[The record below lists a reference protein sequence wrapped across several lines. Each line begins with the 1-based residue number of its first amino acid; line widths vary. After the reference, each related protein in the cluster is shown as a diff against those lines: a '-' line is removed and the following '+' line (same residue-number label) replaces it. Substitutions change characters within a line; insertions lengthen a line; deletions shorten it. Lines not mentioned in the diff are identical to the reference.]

1 MTGLLIVF
9 TILGS
14 AFFSGSETALISVSK
29 LRLRHWV
36 EKKIRGATLA
46 EEFLE
51 RPQKLISLALVGTNI
66 MNVSASVLTSVYFSD
81 KTSMSISSILYSSLL
96 VSLIISPPLLIFGE
110 MLPKALFRENASRI
124 FPSLSIPLRWGY
136 YLFYPLIS
144 VVNSI
149 SSIILKMLGVRS
161 EHREFFSRDNVELL
175 LRESEKEGVLEPD
188 ERVIITGVF
197 AFGETTVKEVM
208 TPRTEIVAV
217 EKGAS
222 LTEIARLI
230 KETGFSRIP
239 VYDGDLDHIIGMV
252 HIFNLLKQG
261 EEGELSYH
269 SLTFVPETKPCNDLL
284 YELKAE
290 KSHMAIVL
298 DEFGGTA
305 GLVTMEDLVEELV
318 GDIRDEHDIGIQ
330 VLAMGQDRTLLAEG
344 RTEIEE
350 IENGLGIELEDL
362 QAETIG
368 GFIVTK
374 LGRIPKVGEE
384 FRMDNLKI
392 EIIESWPNRIGKIL
406 LRVLESGQIDKV
418 EPSDNETEE

>member
-1 MTGLLIVF
+1 MTGFLIVMA
-9 TILGS
+9 ILGS
-14 AFFSGSETALISVSK
+14 AFFSGSETAMISVSR

-36 EKKIRGATLA
+36 EKKIKGATLA

-66 MNVSASVLTSVYFSD
+66 MNVSASVLTSIYFSG
-81 KTSMSISSILYSSLL
+81 KTSMSISSILYSSLM

-110 MLPKALFRENASRI
+110 IIPKALFRENASRI

-136 YLFYPLIS
+136 YVFYPLIS
-144 VVNSI
+144 VVNYI
-149 SSIILKMLGVRS
+149 SSLMMKILGLRS
-161 EHREFFSRDNVELL
+161 ERGKFFSRDNVELL

-222 LTEIARLI
+222 LMDIARLI

-239 VYDGDLDHIIGMV
+239 VYDGDLDHIFGMV
-252 HIFNLLKQG
+252 HVFNLLKQG
-261 EEGELSYH
+261 EGAELSYH
-269 SLTFVPETKPCNDLL
+269 SLNFVPETKPCDDLL

-318 GDIRDEHDIGIQ
+318 GDIRDEHDTGIQ
-330 VLAMGQDRTLLAEG
+330 VLAMSQDRTLLVEG
-344 RTEIEE
+344 KTEIEE
-350 IENGLGIELEDL
+350 VENSLGITIEDV
-362 QAETIG
+362 QVETIG
-368 GFIVTK
+368 GFIVAK
-374 LGRIPKVGEE
+374 LGRIPKTGEE

-392 EIIESWPNRIGKIL
+392 EIVESWPNRIGKVL

-418 EPSDNETEE
+418 EPTGDEVEE